1 MKLQNLTEKTII
13 ALFIVIFGMS
23 AVAFLD
29 LKDTTE
35 NSFVNLMIMVVSFY
49 FGSSAV
55 KEQKEKWDNAKNNVQ
70 ADDIGGGGIK
80 NPPPPPEP
88 EQ

>member
-13 ALFIVIFGMS
+13 ALFIVIFGMTS
-23 AVAFLD
+23 IAFLG
-29 LKDTTE
+29 LRDTTE

-55 KEQKEKWDNAKNNVQ
+55 KEQKDKWDNAIKSNTQ
-70 ADDIGGGGIK
+70 EDDGPGGS
-80 NPPPPPEP
+80 NPPADPKDK
-88 EQ
+88 